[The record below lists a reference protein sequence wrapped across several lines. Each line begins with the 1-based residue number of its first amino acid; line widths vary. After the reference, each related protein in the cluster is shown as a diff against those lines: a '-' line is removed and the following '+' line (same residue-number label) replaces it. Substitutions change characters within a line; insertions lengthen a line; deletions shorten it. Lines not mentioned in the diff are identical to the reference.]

1 MSSRTSFVSA
11 SLPACECNLEV
22 FCGTLC
28 GAKTT
33 TSQQWN
39 KNETNN
45 EGRPFGPGNMEAQLT
60 SISLSALTSG
70 GPTSRCSCVHSSNK
84 PQQHCRKQKFVWWL
98 YSRPLHTLQK
108 RCWCYKCL
116 MQLHFS
122 VVCGAVMSSASIW
135 HTSVLAAAHVQ
146 HLVILLHI
154 HIHQS
159 YKIYVYS

>member
-28 GAKTT
+28 GTKTT

-60 SISLSALTSG
+60 SISVSALTSG

-84 PQQHCRKQKFVWWL
+84 PQQHCQQTKIRLVVIL
-98 YSRPLHTLQK
+98 TASTYSTEML
-108 RCWCYKCL
+108 L